1 MWISSEDARSD
12 FILAAAAVFLGGQA
26 ATLIGQIPGYPRAGI
41 AALVLSNIWLILIG
55 CGAAYGLARHRGDL
69 AAAFALDPP
78 NRGSAGAGIVL
89 ATPLVVAHVTT
100 VLLGAD
106 WSDSF
111 RAFAGRLSTS
121 TALGIST
128 PALQAPPGQ
137 FSLEG
142 ILLLVAVI
150 TIAVGSW
157 LTVTLLSVRARDA
170 FRSPDMDLTGLLR
183 TFGLGGA
190 GVVLVLGQMVAVA
203 TSASFAAMLLLAIAL
218 AIIVLLADQYVPAN
232 VPVPRAALLGPAIAV
247 LVLWVIAFGGPFRG
261 NLLLGLFAGVASG
274 VLTLVASAMVQAR
287 HGLAAGILL
296 AASAIYPIG
305 GMLIQPLP
313 LRLIMP

>member
-1 MWISSEDARSD
+1 
-12 FILAAAAVFLGGQA
+12 
-26 ATLIGQIPGYPRAGI
+26 
-41 AALVLSNIWLILIG
+41 
-55 CGAAYGLARHRGDL
+55 
-69 AAAFALDPP
+69 
-78 NRGSAGAGIVL
+78 
-89 ATPLVVAHVTT
+89 
-100 VLLGAD
+100 
-106 WSDSF
+106 
-111 RAFAGRLSTS
+111 
-121 TALGIST
+121 
-128 PALQAPPGQ
+128 
-137 FSLEG
+137 
-142 ILLLVAVI
+142 VI

-232 VPVPRAALLGPAIAV
+232 LPVPRAALLGPAIAV

-261 NLLLGLFAGVASG
+261 NLLLGLFAGVAAG